1 MARIKISELPS
12 ASADL
17 TSVVPASDA
26 GGTTTNKIS
35 IGSIIDLVN
44 AGMVWEEPT
53 FLSQNFTASVKK
65 SYYIKPNDVGY
76 ASPFYIYDPLFPS
89 HGDYY
94 FFWLPY
100 RGAPNTY
107 ILGNGSPISGYY
119 TVKAGQ
125 MVARIF
131 DGGLSPQWFT
141 QPVNGVP
148 YDYGTGNFA
157 VKPYQGSNQAAGDYS
172 SVAGGVYNIAS
183 GNYSNIPGG
192 SRAKAELYGSLA
204 HASGDFSNVGDAQHY
219 ILVAR
224 NVTSD
229 NTPTKLFLDG
239 TSKILSLPLKSTW
252 TFQVKISA
260 YNDFDDES
268 AGWIISGTIK
278 RDNADNTVLVGGSI
292 VYNWAE
298 FSLSTAT
305 ASVSADDVNEALSID
320 VTGIFGKI
328 VRWVAIIDVAQVIF

>member
-53 FLSQNFTASVKK
+53 FVGQNFTASVKK
-65 SYYIKPNDVGY
+65 SYYIKPNDV
-76 ASPFYIYDPLFPS
+76 AIPTPFHIYDPLFPS

-100 RGAPNTY
+100 RGASNTY

-131 DGGLSPQWFT
+131 DGGLLPQWFT

-148 YDYGTGNFA
+148 YDYGTGNHA
-157 VKPYQGSNQAAGDYS
+157 IKPYQGLNQAAGDYS
-172 SVAGGVYNIAS
+172 SV
-183 GNYSNIPGG
+183 PGG
-192 SRAKAELYGSLA
+192 LQAKAELYGSLA
-204 HASGDFSNVGDAQHY
+204 HAGGNFSNTGDAQHY

-224 NVTSD
+224 NITSD
-229 NTPTKLFLDG
+229 DTPTTLFLDG
-239 TSKILSLPLKSTW
+239 NAEILSLSPKSTW
-252 TFQVKISA
+252 TFQIKLSA

-278 RDNADNTVLVGGSI
+278 RDNANNTVLVGSSI
-292 VYNWAE
+292 VYNWSE
-298 FSLSTAT
+298 FSLLTAS
-305 ASVSADDVNEALSID
+305 ASVSADDVNEALNIN
-320 VTGIFGKI
+320 VTGIIGKTI
-328 VRWVAIIDVAQVIF
+328 RWVAIIDVAQVIF